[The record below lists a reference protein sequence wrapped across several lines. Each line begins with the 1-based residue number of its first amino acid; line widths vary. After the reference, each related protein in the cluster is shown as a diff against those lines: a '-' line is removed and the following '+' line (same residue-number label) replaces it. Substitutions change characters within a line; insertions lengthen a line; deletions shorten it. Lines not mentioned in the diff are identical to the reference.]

1 MRCYHAVVPDRSDL
15 PSYLLSLPERVLRSA
30 TALAGGLIRQIGDV
44 ALPASVRRTRLYRSL
59 VDSTLQFL
67 IERVGQVEGAYPDR
81 AQLAEDFIVRRAAGN
96 GLELIGII
104 AFRASPV
111 WVMAALAD
119 LSGAGRHLIREIAD
133 GMKQQGLLTPDT
145 NFTTME
151 EILDGLEKTSGQ
163 VAEAIN
169 TPPLDV
175 AGLRKEWAAIKACAA
190 AIPPRNRPSPQVLE
204 AQWHELEATAKAEK
218 RSVFEVSALLALSAI
233 RDLPDNVKWLSQCA
247 QSAAATTG
255 SMMASTLLDHYR
267 VSLGEIRKEGFAT
280 YWIREFSPYLKAAA
294 GQFSRSRRSLTEKLL
309 GR

>member
-1 MRCYHAVVPDRSDL
+1 VPDRSDL
-15 PSYLLSLPERVLRSA
+15 SGYLLSLPERVLRSA
-30 TALAGGLIRQIGDV
+30 TALAGGLIREVGDV

-67 IERVGQVEGAYPDR
+67 IERVGQVEGAYPDQ

-96 GLELIGII
+96 GLELIGLI

-119 LSGAGRHLIREIAD
+119 LSGAGRHLIHEIAED
-133 GMKQQGLLTPDT
+133 MKLQGLLAKDT

-151 EILDGLEKTSGQ
+151 DILDGLERTSGQ
-163 VAEAIN
+163 LAEAIN

-175 AGLRKEWAAIKACAA
+175 PSLRKEWAAIKESAA
-190 AIPPRNRPSPQVLE
+190 SIPPRNRPSPEVLE
-204 AQWHELEATAKAEK
+204 AQWHELEETAKQEK
-218 RSVFEVSALLALSAI
+218 RSVLEVSALLALSAI

-255 SMMASTLLDHYR
+255 SMMASALLDHYKE
-267 VSLGEIRKEGFAT
+267 SLREIRKQGYAA
-280 YWIREFSPYLKAAA
+280 YWLREFQPYLKAAA
-294 GQFSRSRRSLTEKLL
+294 SQFSPSRRSLTEKLL
-309 GR
+309 KRS